1 MKLTFLHISDL
12 HYRSNWPEEN
22 GLVCERF
29 FDDLKTQVAETE
41 NPHLIFSG
49 DVVMAGS
56 DPDLYSCFEK
66 AFAARLE
73 SLGILKQHRICVPG
87 NHDLSKVALKPHL
100 AIQKGTL
107 QELKDER
114 TFNDNL
120 PAISKLVLEGN
131 FANYKSFESQF
142 AKYTCCQSAIGG
154 TGWELMDGVA
164 VYCLNSALCSFGGID
179 DANGKPILDKNQ
191 LMVDTRS
198 LHAWLAANSS
208 KLRVLVM
215 HHPTRWFAPWAESE
229 LERVIHNSFH
239 VVFCGHTH
247 ENTAVFST
255 QAGGGSLRIIAPPLF
270 TRKSALLGYSLV
282 TIDVH
287 SQTSQVSYRQWSPSQ
302 KFVPGTGLAGNET
315 GKISFGAPT
324 TAHVELE
331 VLPPGPA
338 FASTLDILQAEF
350 DEARTCYSSKKRLW
364 VDRDLADVPE
374 TAGEPELAKF
384 TSAEEFAKSPR
395 SCIIRSPKQFGLTCL
410 GRFLALEHHRASA
423 NQTILVMQDAGSLP
437 HHRSGLAERVKTRC
451 QELKSD
457 TNRIAGFILDN
468 WNNDKG
474 NQRLLREFKAE
485 YPNKPIIVLAGEDD
499 FVQVSMALEMHEENK
514 MENLYLWA
522 LSRSN
527 IRTLATSY
535 IEGVD
540 TLDEDL
546 VTKKVTDD
554 IDALNLHRTPLNC
567 LLLLKLSEQAFED
580 TPVNRTE
587 MIGRVLYLLFYQYNR
602 IPRYATRPD
611 LKDCEF
617 ALGYFCEALI
627 RSGKTTF
634 TIGEFYQKIQEYCSK
649 QILDLDIEILFT
661 FLLSENIFV
670 KKGMVY
676 EFRFIYWLYYFAAH
690 RMHHDSQFA
699 EFILSE
705 RRYSAFP
712 EIIEFYAGIDRM
724 RTDAVVSL
732 AKDLEEM
739 DIDFLKRSGIPSNF
753 NPYKHAQWAPTEEA
767 VEQLKR
773 QLDQSLK
780 ESALPTPI
788 KDAIADQQYNRAQP
802 YNQALAKFIEESSL
816 LQMLQ
821 ATRGAARALRNSDH
835 VAPAAKA
842 DLLEKVLRC
851 WVRACQT
858 LIVISPVL
866 AAYRPRNL

>member
-1 MKLTFLHISDL
+1 VRRGSLHDCG
-12 HYRSNWPEEN
+12 PTTPPKPKA
-22 GLVCERF
+22 ER
-29 FDDLKTQVAETE
+29 V
-41 NPHLIFSG
+41 S
-49 DVVMAGS
+49 
-56 DPDLYSCFEK
+56 
-66 AFAARLE
+66 AFHA
-73 SLGILKQHRICVPG
+73 S
-87 NHDLSKVALKPHL
+87 
-100 AIQKGTL
+100 AI
-107 QELKDER
+107 
-114 TFNDNL
+114 
-120 PAISKLVLEGN
+120 
-131 FANYKSFESQF
+131 F
-142 AKYTCCQSAIGG
+142 AKPLA
-154 TGWELMDGVA
+154 DGVPLQ
-164 VYCLNSALCSFGGID
+164 Y
-179 DANGKPILDKNQ
+179 
-191 LMVDTRS
+191 
-198 LHAWLAANSS
+198 
-208 KLRVLVM
+208 
-215 HHPTRWFAPWAESE
+215 PTRM
-229 LERVIHNSFH
+229 
-239 VVFCGHTH
+239 T
-247 ENTAVFST
+247 
-255 QAGGGSLRIIAPPLF
+255 GSISLLSPLR
-270 TRKSALLGYSLV
+270 
-282 TIDVH
+282 
-287 SQTSQVSYRQWSPSQ
+287 
-302 KFVPGTGLAGNET
+302 FV
-315 GKISFGAPT
+315 
-324 TAHVELE
+324 
-331 VLPPGPA
+331 
-338 FASTLDILQAEF
+338 
-350 DEARTCYSSKKRLW
+350 
-364 VDRDLADVPE
+364 
-374 TAGEPELAKF
+374 AGEPSRRAANRSRNLTGATQF

-423 NQTILVMQDAGSLP
+423 NQTILVMLNAASLP
-437 HHRSGLAERVKTRC
+437 HHRSGLAERVKTSC

-457 TNRIAGFILDN
+457 TNHIAGFILDN

-474 NQRLLREFKAE
+474 NQRLLREIKAE

-499 FVQVSMALEMHEENK
+499 FVQISMALEMHEENK
-514 MENLYLWA
+514 MEILYLWA

-567 LLLLKLSEQAFED
+567 LLLLKLSEQAFDD

-587 MIGRVLYLLFYQYNR
+587 MIGRVLYLLFYQYDK

-661 FLLSENIFV
+661 FLLSENILV
-670 KKGMVY
+670 KKGVVY
-676 EFRFIYWLYYFAAH
+676 QFRFIYWLYYFAAH

-773 QLDQSLK
+773 QLDQSLR

-802 YNQALAKFIEESSL
+802 YNQALAKFIKESSL

-858 LIVISPVL
+858 LIVLSPVL
-866 AAYRPRNL
+866 AQYGRATFDGISFYLDKSFGDLDTPRRRWAAVMNSVVDNVLTRYHQDIFSKKLGALFVNYVQAHHAELSELLLLLVLVKQRPPNWEREVEKFILREDKNAFALGQVYGCLLHEYKVGFCSERTRHQQKRLAAMALAKHATGAKRPNLRLIEKAAEAVEERTTGDKQLPPSPDRKS